1 MTSYPLQC
9 AVIGN
14 PIAHSRSP
22 EIHHAFAKQCGLAL
36 QYQRLLAN
44 DNDFSDHVRGFFA
57 QGGRGLN
64 VTVPFK
70 EKAFALADVIS
81 PRAQQA
87 GAINTLWMQDGQL
100 HGCNTDGIGLVQD
113 LIRLGFD
120 PKQQRVLL
128 IGAGGAARGVLLP
141 LIEAGVKQL
150 RVVNRTAAKAQQ
162 LICPLAQT
170 TPVLEAGGLGDTQGT
185 WDIVINA
192 TSSSLQARHPLDTPL
207 SFSSRSLAYDMVYGP
222 EPTPFM
228 QSCLQQGA
236 SHCADGLGML
246 VAQAA
251 ESFAIWHGQRPDP
264 TPVLTFLRQQLE
276 S

>member
-162 LICPLAQT
+162 LISPLAQT
-170 TPVLEAGGLGDTQGT
+170 TPALEAGGLDNTQGI

-192 TSSSLQARHPLDTPL
+192 TSSSLQARHPLDVPL
-207 SFSSRSLAYDMVYGP
+207 SFSSQALAYDMVYGAQ
-222 EPTPFM
+222 PTPFM

-236 SHCADGLGML
+236 SHSADGLGML
-246 VAQAA
+246 VGQAA

-264 TPVLTFLRQQLE
+264 APVLTFLRQQLE